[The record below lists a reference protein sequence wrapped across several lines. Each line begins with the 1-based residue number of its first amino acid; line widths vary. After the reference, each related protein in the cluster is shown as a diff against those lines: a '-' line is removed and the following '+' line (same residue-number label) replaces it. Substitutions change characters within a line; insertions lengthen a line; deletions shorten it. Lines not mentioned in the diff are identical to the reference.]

1 MASFVTGVGAAVVA
15 EDVVFRDTVS
25 GRGGVFLVA
34 TVAIENLLVMKALAG
49 RPQDE
54 QDIRGLVAA
63 QRETID
69 CPACLDLAEKLGEA
83 VCLDLAGR
91 ACPCPLAGRSPR
103 PFGQISGVGLPPSI
117 KALDASRGT
126 PRGSGSH
133 RLCKPGS
140 PNGPGIAE
148 WTGVPSLALR
158 AFIGVTPSRSRRRAG
173 GDGGK
178 ESPSLAL
185 RAFIGV
191 TPSRSRRRAGGDGGK
206 ESPSLTLRAFL
217 NAFRVPSSIQH
228 PQQNLEADSGSVG
241 RGERIT

>member
-1 MASFVTGVGAAVVA
+1 M
-15 EDVVFRDTVS
+15 
-25 GRGGVFLVA
+25 VA

-63 QRETID
+63 KRETID

-133 RLCKPGS
+133 RLCEPGS

-148 WTGVPSLALR
+148 WTWDRRMDLGSPNGPGIAEWTWDRRMDRSPVACAPGFYWGHAKPEP
-158 AFIGVTPSRSRRRAG
+158 TPGRRR
-173 GDGGK
+173 
-178 ESPSLAL
+178 
-185 RAFIGV
+185 
-191 TPSRSRRRAGGDGGK
+191 RRERIPVAYAPGFF
-206 ESPSLTLRAFL
+206 E
-217 NAFRVPSSIQH
+217 RVPSAFINSASSAESGGGFGLRR
-228 PQQNLEADSGSVG
+228 PRGADHVKREPELRACGARVIS
-241 RGERIT
+241 TTTT